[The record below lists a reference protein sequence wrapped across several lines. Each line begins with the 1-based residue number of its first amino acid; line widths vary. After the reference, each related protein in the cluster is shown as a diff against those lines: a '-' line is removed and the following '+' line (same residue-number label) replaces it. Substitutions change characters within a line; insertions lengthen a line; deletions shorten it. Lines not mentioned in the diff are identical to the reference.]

1 MMIRKSK
8 DFLNLPIISCSEGI
22 TVGTTVKFLINA
34 TEKKVSSI
42 IVSDDEYYKG
52 VKLLPVNLILGV
64 GNDALVI
71 NKSSNIV
78 PYTNIAT
85 AEDLLKEQI
94 DIISSVVI
102 NNHGIKEGIVEEFE
116 IDDEYEYNIVNVII
130 NKNSNLVSIP
140 IGKVKVFGKKL
151 TIIEDEDII
160 EKNGINISDDNID
173 KEKELHSDVNVVS
186 PLDNLPTNPI
196 NDTNDIDDINKIN
209 LYEYDV
215 YYDSKFISD
224 FKVGNKTYKKGTNF
238 NEEILNEIY
247 SIEPNKLKDLV
258 NVLE

>member
-78 PYTNIAT
+78 PYSNIAT

-102 NNHGIKEGIVEEFE
+102 NNYGKKEGIVDEFE
-116 IDDEYEYNIVNVII
+116 IDDEYNIVNVII

-196 NDTNDIDDINKIN
+196 NDTNDINKIN

>member
-102 NNHGIKEGIVEEFE
+102 NNHGKKEGIVDEFE
-116 IDDEYEYNIVNVII
+116 IDDEYNIVNVII

>member
-1 MMIRKSK
+1 MIRKSK
-8 DFLNLPIISCSEGI
+8 DFLNLPIISCHEGI

-102 NNHGIKEGIVEEFE
+102 NNHGKKEGIVEEFE
-116 IDDEYEYNIVNVII
+116 IDDEYNIVNVII

-140 IGKVKVFGKKL
+140 IDKVKVFGKKL

-160 EKNGINISDDNID
+160 EKNGINISDDNI
-173 KEKELHSDVNVVS
+173 VS

-196 NDTNDIDDINKIN
+196 NDTNDINKIN

-215 YYDSKFISD
+215 YYDSTFISD

>member
-102 NNHGIKEGIVEEFE
+102 NNHGKKKVLLM
-116 IDDEYEYNIVNVII
+116 
-130 NKNSNLVSIP
+130 NL
-140 IGKVKVFGKKL
+140 KL
-151 TIIEDEDII
+151 MMSTI
-160 EKNGINISDDNID
+160 
-173 KEKELHSDVNVVS
+173 L
-186 PLDNLPTNPI
+186 LML
-196 NDTNDIDDINKIN
+196 
-209 LYEYDV
+209 
-215 YYDSKFISD
+215 
-224 FKVGNKTYKKGTNF
+224 
-238 NEEILNEIY
+238 
-247 SIEPNKLKDLV
+247 
-258 NVLE
+258 

>member
-8 DFLNLPIISCSEGI
+8 DFLNLPIISCHEGI

-116 IDDEYEYNIVNVII
+116 IDDEYNIVNVII

-140 IGKVKVFGKKL
+140 IDKVKVFGKKL

-160 EKNGINISDDNID
+160 EKNGINISDDNI
-173 KEKELHSDVNVVS
+173 EDVNVVS

-196 NDTNDIDDINKIN
+196 NDTNDINKIN

-215 YYDSKFISD
+215 YYDSTFISD

>member
-8 DFLNLPIISCSEGI
+8 DFLNLPIISCHEGI

-116 IDDEYEYNIVNVII
+116 IDDEYNIVNVII

-140 IGKVKVFGKKL
+140 IDKVKVFGKKL

-160 EKNGINISDDNID
+160 EKNGINISDDN
-173 KEKELHSDVNVVS
+173 NVVS
-186 PLDNLPTNPI
+186 PLDNLPTNLI
-196 NDTNDIDDINKIN
+196 NDTNDINDINKIN

-215 YYDSKFISD
+215 YYDSTFISD

>member
-8 DFLNLPIISCSEGI
+8 DFLNLPIISCHEGI

-102 NNHGIKEGIVEEFE
+102 NNHGKKEGIVEEFE
-116 IDDEYEYNIVNVII
+116 IDDEYNIVNVII

-196 NDTNDIDDINKIN
+196 NDTNDINKIN

>member
-1 MMIRKSK
+1 MIRKSK
-8 DFLNLPIISCSEGI
+8 DFLNLPIISCHEGI

-78 PYTNIAT
+78 PYSNIAT

-102 NNHGIKEGIVEEFE
+102 NNHGKKEGIVEEFE
-116 IDDEYEYNIVNVII
+116 IDDEYNIVNVII

-140 IGKVKVFGKKL
+140 IDKVKVFGKKL

-196 NDTNDIDDINKIN
+196 NDTNDINKIN

-215 YYDSKFISD
+215 YYDSTFISD

>member
-8 DFLNLPIISCSEGI
+8 DFLNLPIISCNEGI

-102 NNHGIKEGIVEEFE
+102 NNHGKKEGIVDEFE
-116 IDDEYEYNIVNVII
+116 IDDEYNIVNVII

-196 NDTNDIDDINKIN
+196 NDTNDINKIN

-247 SIEPNKLKDLV
+247 SIEPNILKDLV

>member
-8 DFLNLPIISCSEGI
+8 DFLNLPIISCHEGI

-116 IDDEYEYNIVNVII
+116 IDDEYNIVNVII

-140 IGKVKVFGKKL
+140 IDKVKVFGKKL

>member
-8 DFLNLPIISCSEGI
+8 DFLNLPIISCHEGI

-116 IDDEYEYNIVNVII
+116 IDDEYNIVNVII

-140 IGKVKVFGKKL
+140 IDKVKVFGKKL

-186 PLDNLPTNPI
+186 PLDNLPTNLI
-196 NDTNDIDDINKIN
+196 NDTNDINDINKIN

-215 YYDSKFISD
+215 YYDSTFISD

>member
-1 MMIRKSK
+1 MIRKSK
-8 DFLNLPIISCSEGI
+8 DFLNLPIISYHEGI

-102 NNHGIKEGIVEEFE
+102 NNHGKKEGIVEEFE
-116 IDDEYEYNIVNVII
+116 IDDEYNIVNVII

-140 IGKVKVFGKKL
+140 IDKVKVFGKKL

-196 NDTNDIDDINKIN
+196 NDTNDINKIN

-215 YYDSKFISD
+215 YYDSTFISD

>member
-102 NNHGIKEGIVEEFE
+102 NNHGKKEGIVDEFE
-116 IDDEYEYNIVNVII
+116 IDDEYNIVNVII

-160 EKNGINISDDNID
+160 EN
-173 KEKELHSDVNVVS
+173 SDVNVVS

-196 NDTNDIDDINKIN
+196 NDTNDINKIN

>member
-1 MMIRKSK
+1 M
-8 DFLNLPIISCSEGI
+8 
-22 TVGTTVKFLINA
+22 
-34 TEKKVSSI
+34 
-42 IVSDDEYYKG
+42 SDDEYYKG

-102 NNHGIKEGIVEEFE
+102 NNHGKKEGIVDEFE
-116 IDDEYEYNIVNVII
+116 IDDEYNIVNVII

-196 NDTNDIDDINKIN
+196 NDTNDINKIN

>member
-1 MMIRKSK
+1 MIRKSK
-8 DFLNLPIISCSEGI
+8 DFLNLPIISCHEGI

-78 PYTNIAT
+78 PYSNIAT

-102 NNHGIKEGIVEEFE
+102 NNHGKKEGIVDEFE
-116 IDDEYEYNIVNVII
+116 IDDEYNIVNVII

-196 NDTNDIDDINKIN
+196 NDTNDINKIN

>member
-1 MMIRKSK
+1 MIRKSK
-8 DFLNLPIISCSEGI
+8 DFLNLPIISCHEGI

-102 NNHGIKEGIVEEFE
+102 NNHGKKEGIVEEFE
-116 IDDEYEYNIVNVII
+116 IDDEYNIVNVII

-140 IGKVKVFGKKL
+140 IDKVKVFGKKL

-160 EKNGINISDDNID
+160 EN
-173 KEKELHSDVNVVS
+173 SDVNVVS

-196 NDTNDIDDINKIN
+196 NDTNDINKIN

-215 YYDSKFISD
+215 YYDSTFISD

>member
-1 MMIRKSK
+1 MIRKSK
-8 DFLNLPIISCSEGI
+8 DFLNLPIISCHEGI

-102 NNHGIKEGIVEEFE
+102 NNHGKKEGIVEEFE
-116 IDDEYEYNIVNVII
+116 IDDEYNIVNVII

-140 IGKVKVFGKKL
+140 IDKVKVFGKKL

-160 EKNGINISDDNID
+160 EKNGINISDDN
-173 KEKELHSDVNVVS
+173 
-186 PLDNLPTNPI
+186 NPI
-196 NDTNDIDDINKIN
+196 NDTNDINKIN

-215 YYDSKFISD
+215 YYDSTFISD

>member
-116 IDDEYEYNIVNVII
+116 IDDEYNIVNVII

-140 IGKVKVFGKKL
+140 IDKVKVFGKKL

-196 NDTNDIDDINKIN
+196 NDTNDINKIN

>member
-1 MMIRKSK
+1 MIRKSK
-8 DFLNLPIISCSEGI
+8 DFLNLPIISCHEGI

-102 NNHGIKEGIVEEFE
+102 NNHGKKEGIVDEFE
-116 IDDEYEYNIVNVII
+116 IDDEYNIVNVII

-140 IGKVKVFGKKL
+140 IDKVKVFGKKL

-196 NDTNDIDDINKIN
+196 NDTNDINKIN

-247 SIEPNKLKDLV
+247 SIEPNILKDLV

>member
-102 NNHGIKEGIVEEFE
+102 NNHGKKEGIVEEFE
-116 IDDEYEYNIVNVII
+116 IDDEYNIVNVII

-151 TIIEDEDII
+151 NIVEDEDII

-196 NDTNDIDDINKIN
+196 NDTNDINKIN
-209 LYEYDV
+209 IYKYDV

>member
-1 MMIRKSK
+1 MIRKSK
-8 DFLNLPIISCSEGI
+8 DFLNLPIISCHEGI

-102 NNHGIKEGIVEEFE
+102 NNHGKKEGIVDEFE
-116 IDDEYEYNIVNVII
+116 
-130 NKNSNLVSIP
+130 
-140 IGKVKVFGKKL
+140 
-151 TIIEDEDII
+151 
-160 EKNGINISDDNID
+160 NGINISDDNID

-196 NDTNDIDDINKIN
+196 NDTNDINDINKIN

>member
-8 DFLNLPIISCSEGI
+8 DFLNLPIISCHEGI

-116 IDDEYEYNIVNVII
+116 IDDEYNIVNVII

-140 IGKVKVFGKKL
+140 IDKVKVFGKKL

-196 NDTNDIDDINKIN
+196 NDTNDINKIN

-215 YYDSKFISD
+215 YYDSTFISD

>member
-102 NNHGIKEGIVEEFE
+102 NNHGKKEGIVDEFE
-116 IDDEYEYNIVNVII
+116 IDDEYNIVNVII

-160 EKNGINISDDNID
+160 EKNGINISDDN
-173 KEKELHSDVNVVS
+173 VVS

-196 NDTNDIDDINKIN
+196 NDTNDINKIN

>member
-8 DFLNLPIISCSEGI
+8 DFLNLPIISCHEGI

-116 IDDEYEYNIVNVII
+116 IDDEYNIVNVII

-140 IGKVKVFGKKL
+140 IDKVKVFGKKL

-160 EKNGINISDDNID
+160 EKDDNID

-196 NDTNDIDDINKIN
+196 NDINDINKIN

-215 YYDSKFISD
+215 YYDSTFISD

>member
-102 NNHGIKEGIVEEFE
+102 NNHGRKEGIVEEFE
-116 IDDEYEYNIVNVII
+116 IDDEYNIVNIII
-130 NKNSNLVSIP
+130 NKDNNLVSIP
-140 IGKVKVFGKKL
+140 ISKVNVFGKKL
-151 TIIEDEDII
+151 TIIE
-160 EKNGINISDDNID
+160 NID
-173 KEKELHSDVNVVS
+173 KEKEIHSGVDVVS

-196 NDTNDIDDINKIN
+196 NDTNDINKIN
-209 LYEYDV
+209 LSEYDI
-215 YYDSKFISD
+215 YFDSTFISD
-224 FKVGNKTYKKGTNF
+224 FKVGNKTYKTGTTF

-247 SIEPNKLKDLV
+247 NIEPNKLKDLI
-258 NVLE
+258 NVLD

>member
-102 NNHGIKEGIVEEFE
+102 NNHGKKEGIVDEFE
-116 IDDEYEYNIVNVII
+116 IDDEYNIVNVII

-160 EKNGINISDDNID
+160 EKNGINI

-196 NDTNDIDDINKIN
+196 NDTNDINKIN

-247 SIEPNKLKDLV
+247 SIEPNILKDLV

>member
-1 MMIRKSK
+1 MIRKSK
-8 DFLNLPIISCSEGI
+8 DFLNLPIISCHEGI

-102 NNHGIKEGIVEEFE
+102 NNHGKKEGIVEEFE
-116 IDDEYEYNIVNVII
+116 IDDEYNIVNVII

-140 IGKVKVFGKKL
+140 IDKVKVFGKKL

-196 NDTNDIDDINKIN
+196 NDTNDINKIN

>member
-1 MMIRKSK
+1 MIRKSK
-8 DFLNLPIISCSEGI
+8 DFLNLPIISCHEGI

-116 IDDEYEYNIVNVII
+116 IDDEYNIVNVII

-140 IGKVKVFGKKL
+140 IDKVKVFGKKL

-173 KEKELHSDVNVVS
+173 KEK
-186 PLDNLPTNPI
+186 DNLPTNPI
-196 NDTNDIDDINKIN
+196 NDTNDINDINKIN

-215 YYDSKFISD
+215 YYDSTFISD

-238 NEEILNEIY
+238 NEKILNEIY

>member
-1 MMIRKSK
+1 MIRKSK
-8 DFLNLPIISCSEGI
+8 DFLNLPIISCHEGI

-102 NNHGIKEGIVEEFE
+102 NNHGKKEGIVEEFE
-116 IDDEYEYNIVNVII
+116 IDDEYNIVNVII

-140 IGKVKVFGKKL
+140 IDKVKVFGKKL

-196 NDTNDIDDINKIN
+196 NDTNDINKIN

-215 YYDSKFISD
+215 YYDSTFISD

>member
-1 MMIRKSK
+1 MIRKSK
-8 DFLNLPIISCSEGI
+8 DFLNLPIISCHEGI

-102 NNHGIKEGIVEEFE
+102 NNHGKKEGIVEEFE
-116 IDDEYEYNIVNVII
+116 IDDEYNIVNVII

-140 IGKVKVFGKKL
+140 IDKVKVFGKKL

-160 EKNGINISDDNID
+160 EKNGINISDDN
-173 KEKELHSDVNVVS
+173 
-186 PLDNLPTNPI
+186 LPTNPI
-196 NDTNDIDDINKIN
+196 NDTNDINKIN

-215 YYDSKFISD
+215 YYDSTFISD

>member
-102 NNHGIKEGIVEEFE
+102 NNHGKKEGIVDEFE
-116 IDDEYEYNIVNVII
+116 IDDEYNIVNVII

-173 KEKELHSDVNVVS
+173 KEKEIHSGVDVVS

-196 NDTNDIDDINKIN
+196 NDTSDSNDIHKIN
-209 LYEYDV
+209 LSEYDI
-215 YYDSKFISD
+215 YFDSTFISD
-224 FKVGNKTYKKGTNF
+224 FEVGNKTYIKGTIF
-238 NEEILNEIY
+238 NEKILNEIY
-247 SIEPNKLKDLV
+247 AIDPSKLKKLV
-258 NVLE
+258 NFLE

>member
-102 NNHGIKEGIVEEFE
+102 NNHGKKEGIVDEFE
-116 IDDEYEYNIVNVII
+116 IDDEYNIVNVII

-196 NDTNDIDDINKIN
+196 NDTSDSNDIHKIN
-209 LYEYDV
+209 LSEYDI
-215 YYDSKFISD
+215 YFDSTFISD
-224 FKVGNKTYKKGTNF
+224 FEVGNKTYIKGTIF

-247 SIEPNKLKDLV
+247 AIDPSKLKKLV

>member
-8 DFLNLPIISCSEGI
+8 DFLNLPIISCHEGI

-116 IDDEYEYNIVNVII
+116 IDDEYNIVNVII

-140 IGKVKVFGKKL
+140 IDKVKVFGKNSL
-151 TIIEDEDII
+151 
-160 EKNGINISDDNID
+160 
-173 KEKELHSDVNVVS
+173 
-186 PLDNLPTNPI
+186 
-196 NDTNDIDDINKIN
+196 
-209 LYEYDV
+209 
-215 YYDSKFISD
+215 
-224 FKVGNKTYKKGTNF
+224 
-238 NEEILNEIY
+238 
-247 SIEPNKLKDLV
+247 
-258 NVLE
+258 

>member
-1 MMIRKSK
+1 MKKI
-8 DFLNLPIISCSEGI
+8 LL
-22 TVGTTVKFLINA
+22 A
-34 TEKKVSSI
+34 TIVVSLLSTSALYAAETYTERFI
-42 IVSDDEYYKG
+42 QKHTQKIV
-52 VKLLPVNLILGV
+52 
-64 GNDALVI
+64 
-71 NKSSNIV
+71 
-78 PYTNIAT
+78 
-85 AEDLLKEQI
+85 
-94 DIISSVVI
+94 
-102 NNHGIKEGIVEEFE
+102 
-116 IDDEYEYNIVNVII
+116 
-130 NKNSNLVSIP
+130 
-140 IGKVKVFGKKL
+140 
-151 TIIEDEDII
+151 
-160 EKNGINISDDNID
+160 D

-196 NDTNDIDDINKIN
+196 NDTNDINDINKIN

>member
-102 NNHGIKEGIVEEFE
+102 NNHGKKEGIVDEFE
-116 IDDEYEYNIVNVII
+116 IDDEYNIVNVII

-196 NDTNDIDDINKIN
+196 NDTNDINKIN

-247 SIEPNKLKDLV
+247 SIEPNILKDLV

>member
-102 NNHGIKEGIVEEFE
+102 NNHGKKEGIVDEFE
-116 IDDEYEYNIVNVII
+116 IDDEYNIVNVII

-151 TIIEDEDII
+151 TII
-160 EKNGINISDDNID
+160 
-173 KEKELHSDVNVVS
+173 
-186 PLDNLPTNPI
+186 DNLPTNPI
-196 NDTNDIDDINKIN
+196 NDINDINKIN

-215 YYDSKFISD
+215 YYDSTFISD

-238 NEEILNEIY
+238 NEKILNEIY

>member
-1 MMIRKSK
+1 MIRKSK
-8 DFLNLPIISCSEGI
+8 DFLNLPIISCHEGI

-116 IDDEYEYNIVNVII
+116 IDDEYNIVNVII

-140 IGKVKVFGKKL
+140 IDKVKVFGKKL

-160 EKNGINISDDNID
+160 EKNGINISDDNI
-173 KEKELHSDVNVVS
+173 VS

-196 NDTNDIDDINKIN
+196 NDTNDINKIN

-238 NEEILNEIY
+238 NEKILNEIY

>member
-8 DFLNLPIISCSEGI
+8 DFLNLPIISCHEGI

-116 IDDEYEYNIVNVII
+116 IDDEYNIVNVII

-140 IGKVKVFGKKL
+140 IDKVKVFGKKL

-160 EKNGINISDDNID
+160 EK
-173 KEKELHSDVNVVS
+173 VS

-196 NDTNDIDDINKIN
+196 NDTNDINDINKIN

-215 YYDSKFISD
+215 YYDSTFISD